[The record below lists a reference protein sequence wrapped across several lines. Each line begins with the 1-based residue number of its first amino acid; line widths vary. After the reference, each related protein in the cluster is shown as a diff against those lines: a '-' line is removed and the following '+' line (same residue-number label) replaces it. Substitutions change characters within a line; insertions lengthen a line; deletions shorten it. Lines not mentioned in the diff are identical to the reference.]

1 MPTITVCDTCNFS
14 SDQKMLDGK
23 TGGEMLAELVETLAP
38 EGITVRRQSCLM
50 GCDRHCNVALQDEGK
65 LAYVLGKFT
74 PDAEAAQAIVDYA
87 KAYSESGT
95 GQVPYKQWP
104 QGVKGHFVARIPPLG

>member
-1 MPTITVCDTCNFS
+1 MTTITVCVTRNCS
-14 SDQKMLDGK
+14 TAQKLLQGK
-23 TGGEMLAELVETLAP
+23 TGGEILAEHVEGLAV

-50 GCDRHCNVALQDEGK
+50 GCDRHCNIAIQGAGK
-65 LAYVLGKFT
+65 LSYVMGKFT

-87 KAYSESGT
+87 KAYADSET